1 MHLCFVECYMLLN
14 PVTLDTRGTQVFVA
28 FVSVMLNVFIDVEI
42 LTAEHFQLCLKIF
55 LQILK
60 KVLT

>member
-1 MHLCFVECYMLLN
+1 MLLN
-14 PVTLDTRGTQVFVA
+14 PVTLDTTGTQVSVA
-28 FVSVMLNVFIDVEI
+28 FVSLVLNVFSDVEI

-60 KVLT
+60 NEVLTELARNKQV